1 MKSILNKVRFA
12 LVGTVASAARAM
24 RSVGTPAGIADT
36 NSAIN
41 AAVIERRAGAFVP
54 ALFQKDNIIQ
64 EMKSN
69 SKLARRLL
77 YLPLDLGEKV
87 LLWLTFRGLKP
98 VSEITIVRR
107 NFPELR
113 RQLRSGKRKIEKPN
127 KVYLDRIKTWLEDA
141 DLAFIAE
148 PDSITWH
155 IGKDKAQVEQSAKIL
170 HRQDYQSKYQ
180 SGVLF
185 GFPKESAKA
194 YAANSKLGKDKI
206 PMVWFG
212 QISSNPYLKDKYYS
226 PYIFYSMRA
235 DRLKN
240 DSQIAKKWADT
251 IRTEAP
257 MLAQWYEKSVHK
269 RWEKEAKVV
278 KK

>member
-127 KVYLDRIKTWLEDA
+127 KVYLDRTKTWLEDA

-170 HRQDYQSKYQ
+170 YRQDYQSKNKKLKRN
-180 SGVLF
+180 LF
-185 GFPKESAKA
+185 KIHGRTYPPKS
-194 YAANSKLGKDKI
+194 SKST
-206 PMVWFG
+206 
-212 QISSNPYLKDKYYS
+212 ISSGTPRLYS
-226 PYIFYSMRA
+226 IF
-235 DRLKN
+235 
-240 DSQIAKKWADT
+240 
-251 IRTEAP
+251 
-257 MLAQWYEKSVHK
+257 
-269 RWEKEAKVV
+269 
-278 KK
+278 